1 MKEYK
6 GYIKVYTRQPETDCY
21 PEGLSYSIHMAGSRD
36 GEDFQPFNK
45 NYGILFAEAEIRQ
58 NDTISPKG
66 VSHPQV
72 FPLKE

>member
-45 NYGILFAEAEIRQ
+45 NYGILL
-58 NDTISPKG
+58 G
-66 VSHPQV
+66 
-72 FPLKE
+72 